1 MRTPQLLL
9 ETGSLGLPGSD
20 RGLGRYTRS
29 FRDAYTING
38 SSKIVEI
45 TARSPLNIQRELERL
60 DRSHRLAYHSTS
72 AFGLPLIKN
81 RPWVCSIQDIIP
93 LDLSFYSTLGI
104 RSRLAFRRAA
114 RSDIIVAN
122 SEYTASRISDKIR
135 VPSSRIRTI
144 ALPVGADFSVMPT
157 IPREERLDYFSSL
170 VDLRSPDPRKRFH
183 WLGPISTKMAALGVP
198 LRVAGRGLEKLR
210 QIAPDAIPVEAP
222 TDAQLAEF
230 YGRSLG
236 FIYTSAYEGQGLP
249 PIEAMATGTPVIA
262 FRNTS
267 VTEMVGEGQ
276 LLLDDPI
283 PWFRQSLDDSLD
295 SATLASILEHAETL
309 SSNSAFWNILS
320 RNALERSKSFDG
332 NDFQVQV
339 EELFQEVTK
348 Q

>member
-1 MRTPQLLL
+1 MRMPQLLL

-20 RGLGRYTRS
+20 RGLGRYTKS
-29 FRDAYTING
+29 FRDAYTVNG

-45 TARSPLNIQRELERL
+45 TAGSPLKIQRELERL
-60 DRSHRLAYHSTS
+60 DRSHLMAYHSTS

-93 LDLSFYSTLGI
+93 LDLAFYSRLGI
-104 RSRLAFRRAA
+104 RSRLAFRGAA
-114 RSDIIVAN
+114 RADIVVVN
-122 SEYTASRISDKIR
+122 SEYTAGRIIER
-135 VPSSRIRTI
+135 VRIPSSRIRTI
-144 ALPVGADFSVMPT
+144 SLPVGPDFSTATV
-157 IPREERLDYFSSL
+157 IPFEKRLGYFSSL

-183 WLGPISTKMAALGVP
+183 WLGPISTKLAAMGVP
-198 LRVAGRGLEKLR
+198 LRVAGRGLDKLQ

-222 TDAQLAEF
+222 TDPQLAEF

-276 LLLDDPI
+276 LLMDDPI
-283 PWFRQSLDDSLD
+283 PWTMQALDKPLAGVALGSL
-295 SATLASILEHAETL
+295 LELAETL
-309 SSNSAFWNILS
+309 SSDNIFWNGLS
-320 RNALERSKSFDG
+320 KDALEHSKSFDG
-332 NDFQVQV
+332 RDFLVQV
-339 EELFQEVTK
+339 EELFQEVTN